1 MMKLRFL
8 QYQNGLFAECKGF
21 AAFVG
26 DVLPVA
32 GLDAVF
38 GEEFRAHADTIYS
51 GFEPRGEVFPGWLDT
66 TGHHEFG
73 PGHRGEKAFDEFR
86 AEDVAGEYLA
96 QVAAGFL
103 GETDLGDA
111 AAAGG
116 VGHKATVAYFGD
128 FGVEQRAHHEACAEL
143 EVERGGGGVDNRAYA
158 EGELG
163 TFGGGIFDQFAENL
177 VGEVTAVGELEG
189 ADAAVVACFHDLL
202 GNLEV
207 FVVEHGHH
215 ACGAD
220 FGQNGLFIEFCHNAC
235 AGLALYTAV
244 GAAAGEGFDFFGAD
258 EVEVA
263 VDGLLEG

>member
-32 GLDAVF
+32 GLDTVF

-73 PGHRGEKAFDEFR
+73 PGHRGEKAFDEFW
-86 AEDVAGEYLA
+86 AEDVAGEHLA

-103 GETDLGDA
+103 GETDLRDA

-116 VGHKATVAYFGD
+116 VSHEATVAYFGD

-143 EVERGGGGVDNRAYA
+143 EVERGGGGGDNRAYA

-189 ADAAVVACFHDLL
+189 THAALVAGFHDLL
-202 GNLEV
+202 GDRYVL
-207 FVVEHGHH
+207 VVKYGNHTCFADLAHHGE
-215 ACGAD
+215 
-220 FGQNGLFIEFCHNAC
+220 FIEFCHW
-235 AGLALYTAV
+235 
-244 GAAAGEGFDFFGAD
+244 
-258 EVEVA
+258 
-263 VDGLLEG
+263 